1 MNRIQLG
8 WIDYSSEHRSK
19 VMAVLNLLAAPGAV
33 DELGI
38 GQIRDGFAD
47 RLFPGTSTIQTRAKY
62 FFIVPYLSMEL
73 EEERNLTP
81 KSFLQKLNEM
91 ELDLIDPLKQG
102 GETGVI
108 GATAG
113 RALKRKPSSIY
124 WNGLRTFGMF
134 CYPHLSLEDYAR
146 TVCAINQ
153 ELADQQALGQKIGSE
168 LVQDDQDAYQSR
180 VPGSFWRCPQPPKD
194 WREEVTIHLS
204 AEEAAYLKDRIN
216 KAHRTRDSLLAY
228 LTNQDPE
235 RIRATDCIEDLGQLF
250 DLPESIRPTYDM
262 AMRFSDFIY
271 GATLRY
277 NVILSN
283 GENEVALKL
292 WETWRHSGFATLS
305 FDEYN
310 PNEAMDFLG
319 VNNYRLHK
327 FLTRWHE
334 TFRTGDINAVDE
346 LIIEREIEIKS
357 RDRAKLRNPSV
368 YVYDDSHGMRGGKL
382 DYRYSN
388 AKVILED
395 IFSGLEKAD
404 AETIK

>member
-19 VMAVLNLLAAPGAV
+19 VMAVLNLLTAPGAV

-38 GQIRDGFAD
+38 GRIRDGFAD

-81 KSFLQKLNEM
+81 ESFLQKLNEM
-91 ELDLIDPLKQG
+91 ELDLIDPLKQS
-102 GETGVI
+102 GEMGVI

-124 WNGLRTFGMF
+124 WTGLRTFGMF
-134 CYPHLSLEDYAR
+134 RYLHISLEDYAR
-146 TVCAINQ
+146 TVCTVNR
-153 ELADQQALGQKIGSE
+153 ELAAQQALGRGTGGEPI
-168 LVQDDQDAYQSR
+168 QDDLDAYQSR
-180 VPGSFWRCPQPPKD
+180 VPAGFWRCLPPPED
-194 WREEVTIHLS
+194 WREQITSRSS

-235 RIRATDCIEDLGQLF
+235 LIRATERIEDLGQLF
-250 DLPESIRPTYDM
+250 DLPKSIRPTYDM

-292 WETWRHSGFATLS
+292 WETWRQSSFVTLS

-327 FLTRWHE
+327 FLRRWHE
-334 TFRTGDINAVDE
+334 TYRTGDINAVDE
-346 LIIEREIEIKS
+346 LIVEREIEIKS
-357 RDRAKLRNPSV
+357 WDRAKLRNPSV
-368 YVYDDSHGMRGGKL
+368 YVYNDSHGMRGGKP
-382 DYRYSN
+382 DYRYGN

>member
-19 VMAVLNLLAAPGAV
+19 VMAVLNLLTAPGAV

-102 GETGVI
+102 GEMGVI

-124 WNGLRTFGMF
+124 WNGLRTFGIF
-134 CYPHLSLEDYAR
+134 RYPHLSLEDYAR

-153 ELADQQALGQKIGSE
+153 ELAAQQALGRGTGGEPI
-168 LVQDDQDAYQSR
+168 QDDPDAYQSR
-180 VPGSFWRCPQPPKD
+180 VPGGFWRCLPPPED
-194 WREEVTIHLS
+194 WREQITIHLS

-216 KAHRTRDSLLAY
+216 KAYRTRDSLLAY

-235 RIRATDCIEDLGQLF
+235 IIRATDRIEDLGQLF
-250 DLPESIRPTYDM
+250 DLPESIRPIYDM

-292 WETWRHSGFATLS
+292 WETWRQSDFAALS
-305 FDEYN
+305 FDEYD
-310 PNEAMDFLG
+310 PNEAMDSLG
-319 VNNYRLHK
+319 VNNGRLRR
-327 FLTRWHE
+327 FLRRWHE
-334 TFRTGDINAVDE
+334 TYRAGDINTVDE
-346 LIIEREIEIKS
+346 LIVEREIEIKS